1 MVAKPSRSEGRG
13 DETKRIRRR
22 DLLRGVVVLLPVMAL
37 PAIALADDSPVRSF
51 VGTYKYAGD
60 KAERKARNA
69 AIDDVVRR
77 MTPIARGIARGKLQD
92 ATAIP
97 SHVTF
102 AVDAKNLTV
111 TEMEALTAPLDG
123 SAVKVKGYDDAEMK
137 LTYEIGEGQIVQKL
151 SGDGKGRKTH
161 YALPDPASLKVH
173 VHVYA
178 KQLPI
183 PLDYDLT
190 FARPKAKGSGHG

>member
-1 MVAKPSRSEGRG
+1 MVAKPSRSQGRG
-13 DETKRIRRR
+13 DETKRMRRR
-22 DLLRGVVVLLPVMAL
+22 ELLCGVVVLLPVVAL
-37 PAIALADDSPVRSF
+37 PAIAVADSPVASF
-51 VGTYKYAGD
+51 VGTYNYAGD

-69 AIDDVVRR
+69 AIDEVVRR
-77 MTPIARGIARGKLQD
+77 MTPIARGIARGKLQE

-111 TEMEALTAPLDG
+111 TEMESLTAPLDG
-123 SAVKVKGYDDAEMK
+123 SAVKVKGYDDADMK
-137 LTYEIGEGQIVQKL
+137 LTYEIAEAHIVQKL
-151 SGDGKGRKTH
+151 KGDGKGRHTH
-161 YALPDPASLKVH
+161 YALPDQASLKVH

-190 FARPKAKGSGHG
+190 FARPKSKGSRG